1 LKFFTP
7 SELISTTTPKKYNRS
22 GGLKE
27 RNPDT
32 QMMMIKS
39 TKVDYS
45 TPPAIVGYK
54 LLYLGFLKIFF
65 FGGEQWLFLF
75 TFE

>member
-1 LKFFTP
+1 
-7 SELISTTTPKKYNRS
+7 
-22 GGLKE
+22 
-27 RNPDT
+27 
-32 QMMMIKS
+32 MMMIKS